1 MTPKDKAKE
10 LVNKYINAS
19 FNCKDCNIP
28 FCDISC
34 TILSEKEAAECA
46 LIAVEE
52 VIESIRE
59 SADKDILHIHL
70 IYWRKVKD
78 ELLKLKTP

>member
-10 LVNKYINAS
+10 LIDKFS
-19 FNCKDCNIP
+19 NIHITNVRIR
-28 FCDISC
+28 FRVAVEHS
-34 TILSEKEAAECA
+34 IL
-46 LIAVEE
+46 AVEE